1 MTDERFDELMRDA
14 AETYHRPPEA
24 PLDEMWLEI
33 AARMRGG
40 AEERRRSRVAERWR
54 AFKPWL
60 ALAATLVIGV
70 ALGRASMKS
79 THPPTIAP
87 RANGQV
93 ASAAPAITPR
103 IDSALSSPYEAET
116 SKYLGQT
123 TALLIALPSEV
134 KAGRAD
140 DQFLARAGDLLT
152 TTRLLLDS
160 PAASDQSMRAL
171 FEDLELVLAQVVRL
185 QNNHSRTELDLVNQA
200 LEQHDVIPRLRTAA
214 ADLSAD

>member
-14 AETYHRPPEA
+14 AKTYHRPPDA
-24 PLDEMWLEI
+24 PLDEMWMEI
-33 AARMRGG
+33 EQRRNDGTVERSNGG
-40 AEERRRSRVAERWR
+40 TRTRWN
-54 AFKPWL
+54 AIKPWM

-70 ALGRASMKS
+70 AIGRASTRSASSFGVRKLPARVATTAS
-79 THPPTIAP
+79 PSP
-87 RANGQV
+87 RL
-93 ASAAPAITPR
+93 
-103 IDSALSSPYEAET
+103 DSALSSPYEAET

-160 PAASDQSMRAL
+160 PAANDQSMRAL